1 MSEQRA
7 LLLETA
13 ARVFADCSGDSAA
26 DGKRIAEAGLIA
38 LLVPESRGGFGGDWE
53 DAGAVARLTGLHAVD
68 YPVMEEILKAHL
80 ATLNTAWSEARIFRV
95 SAAMRAAQMAGALDA
110 ALALSVGYTRER
122 KQFGK
127 PLAAFQ
133 AIQQQ
138 LAVLTEEAAAAN
150 MAAAAA
156 FRALDR
162 GEASFECACAKL
174 RANIAAGIGA
184 PIAHQ
189 VHGAMG
195 FTKEYALQ
203 KFTKPLWAW
212 RSEFGNDRH
221 WAGELGLRI
230 AARGPENFWS
240 DLVALSD
247 PVQS

>member
-13 ARVFADCSGDSAA
+13 VRVFADCSGDSVA
-26 DGKRIAEAGLIA
+26 DGKRIEEAGLLA
-38 LLVPESRGGFGGDWE
+38 LLVPESKNGFGGDWE
-53 DAGAVARLTGLHAVD
+53 DAGAIARLAGLHAVA
-68 YPVMEEILKAHL
+68 YPVMEDILKAYL
-80 ATLNTAWSEARIFRV
+80 ATLDAAWSEARVFRV
-95 SAAMRAAQMAGALDA
+95 GAAMRAAQIAGALDA

-156 FRALDR
+156 FRAQDR
-162 GEASFECACAKL
+162 GEAAFECGCAKL

-195 FTKEYALQ
+195 FTQEYALQ
-203 KFTKPLWAW
+203 KFTKRLWAW

-221 WAGELGLRI
+221 WASELGTRI
-230 AARGPENFWS
+230 AARGADNFWS

-247 PVQS
+247 PA